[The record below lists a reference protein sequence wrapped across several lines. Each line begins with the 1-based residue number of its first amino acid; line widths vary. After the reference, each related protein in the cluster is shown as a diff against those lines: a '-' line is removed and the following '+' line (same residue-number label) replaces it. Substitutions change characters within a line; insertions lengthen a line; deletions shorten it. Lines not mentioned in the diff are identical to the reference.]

1 MMQLPLPKVHLWT
14 EEHDKRLKLLSGRF
28 SPPQVDFEEAAMLD
42 DRVQW
47 VRKTKRHLTVNDI
60 ELSEL
65 EKFYDFCYMLPGD
78 LIFYLYPVFSAY
90 MADTRIDTS
99 AFYLYS
105 FDRLLTEILSI
116 IDEKEKELIRH
127 ALHVM
132 YECNWSAYASG
143 SVEDIAQGLHV
154 WIDSDLDIGG
164 CSSMQEFLS
173 IHKKIEISFP

>member
-28 SPPQVDFEEAAMLD
+28 LPPQVDFEEAAMLD

-60 ELSEL
+60 KLSEL

-99 AFYLYS
+99 DFFLYS
-105 FDRLLTEILSI
+105 FDRLLTEILNVL
-116 IDEKEKELIRH
+116 DEKEKELIRQ

-132 YECNWSAYASG
+132 YECNWAAYASG
-143 SVEDIAQGLHV
+143 STEDIAQGLRV
-154 WIDSDLDIGG
+154 WIDSHVDIRS
-164 CSSMQEFLS
+164 CPNIQEFLN
-173 IHKKIEISFP
+173 IRKNLEAIFP